1 MATEGQIL
9 SAVTMEDLQ
18 EQHREIAECIGLPA
32 FKELIRTFGGQ
43 SIYIPQAREAAR
55 LHTYRMIRQ
64 EYDGTNIKG
73 LSRKYGVSESTVY
86 NVVRDQLRTG
96 QKKIPDIPGQMTIAD
111 ILGEP

>member
-1 MATEGQIL
+1 MATEGQML

-73 LSRKYGVSESTVY
+73 LSRKWSTPSPEV
-86 NVVRDQLRTG
+86 TG
-96 QKKIPDIPGQMTIAD
+96 SICRVP
-111 ILGEP
+111 